1 MLGRADVMSRLLFAL
16 LGASVAIGCA
26 RSTAPRF
33 DNPSLATLRS
43 APTFAQVGSQTLILS
58 AHLWRDFEPPVPP
71 GGGPLTAV
79 FVVSTSDT
87 ASMPAVEAD
96 IGWLVNGT
104 EVWRA
109 VLENSELA
117 DPYPNT
123 ILKFAYNGPKWA
135 PGTLVDVIVRVRD
148 ASGETY
154 LIRAPNRPVESA
166 H

>member
-1 MLGRADVMSRLLFAL
+1 MRRLLL
-16 LGASVAIGCA
+16 PLIGAVLTAGCA
-26 RSTAPRF
+26 GSTAPRS
-33 DNPSLATLRS
+33 DYPSLATLRS
-43 APTFAQVGSQTLILS
+43 APTSAQVGSQTLILS
-58 AHLWRDFEPPVPP
+58 AQLWRNFEPPVPP
-71 GGGPLTAV
+71 GGRPMTAV

-96 IGWLVNGT
+96 VGWLVNGT

-109 VLENSELA
+109 VLENNELA

-148 ASGETY
+148 VSGKTY
-154 LIRAPNRPVESA
+154 LVRAANRPVERLD
-166 H
+166 